1 MQKLAYR
8 DEAIALL
15 LQLGKGFLQRFHGLR
30 AVAAAVVH
38 EDDASRLRL
47 HDAARDGVR
56 SRAPPV
62 FGVNVP
68 SDLGIDVGLQR
79 PNDIALEVA
88 TRRAHDAGGVFADG
102 VLDCLKALLNL
113 LNLLVR
119 GHIREIHA
127 LAAASSVVPRVRADL
142 VALVVRTFHH
152 VGVIGNL
159 VADGEERRV
168 RVILL
173 QDVEDLFRRALPWA
187 VVEGKRNHLVVAGV
201 CGVNLVLLVHRG
213 GRILGHGLAGNLAGL
228 RRAHAVLA
236 VDVHMQRA
244 VPVIV
249 VLDALVGNLL
259 GGRIVV
265 LRDVGAVLDVNGIAL
280 PDLLRSVVGGVPVD
294 GRGKAVAAALGDNAR
309 VNGEQ
314 VACRRGGK
322 SVVDEFVD
330 RRSVGDGVFC
340 SVYGDVESGRV
351 QNEERADADGDDKDC
366 YNADGN
372 RAGAFRAALGV
383 AGVIVVDG
391 GVGRVVSVRLRA
403 RTIIRRGPHVPLGCG
418 SIRC

>member
-1 MQKLAYR
+1 M
-8 DEAIALL
+8 
-15 LQLGKGFLQRFHGLR
+15 
-30 AVAAAVVH
+30 H
-38 EDDASRLRL
+38 EDDASRLRF

-88 TRRAHDAGGVFADG
+88 TGRAHDAGGVFADD

-152 VGVIGNL
+152 VRVVGNL
-159 VADGEERRV
+159 VADGEERCV
-168 RVILL
+168 RVIFLKNI
-173 QDVEDLFRRALPWA
+173 ENLFRRALPRA
-187 VVEGKRNHLVVAGV
+187 VVEGERDHLVIAGV
-201 CGVNLVLLVHRG
+201 RGVDLVFLVHCG
-213 GRILGHGLAGNLAGL
+213 GRVLGHGLAGNLAGL

-236 VDVHMQRA
+236 VDVHVQRA

-249 VLDALVGNLL
+249 VLDALVGNPL

-265 LRDVGAVLDVNGIAL
+265 LCDIRAVLNVDGIAL
-280 PDLLRSVVGGVPVD
+280 PDLLRSVVGGVPVN

-314 VACRRGGK
+314 VARRRGGK
-322 SVVDEFVD
+322 SVVDELIE

-351 QNEERADADGDDKDC
+351 QNEEHADADGDDEHRHD
-366 YNADGN
+366 AERN
-372 RAGAFRAALGV
+372 RTGALRAALGV

-391 GVGRVVSVRLRA
+391 GVGRIVPVRLRA
-403 RTIIRRGPHVPLGCG
+403 RAIVRRGSHVPLGCG
-418 SIRC
+418 AIRR